1 MEKKSTYK
9 KCIKPE
15 SIVFNEITYVN
26 KEYLMKHLNVSG
38 STVDRWRKKGLA
50 HIKLNG
56 IIRFIPN
63 DVTEFLHRHACR
75 NNDED
80 FYKGKTSQQMIDKLK
95 REKMPDT

>member
-1 MEKKSTYK
+1 MEKKSIFK
-9 KCIKPE
+9 KSIKPE

-38 STVDRWRKKGLA
+38 SAVNRWRKRGLA

-56 IIRFIPN
+56 IIRFIPD

-75 NNDED
+75 NTDED
-80 FYKGKTSQQMIDKLK
+80 FYNGKTSQKMIDKLNEAKK
-95 REKMPDT
+95 RNR